1 METEKLLSP
10 QESLNIITEAIAKTK
25 DNFRENSF
33 CFLLWGWLIAI
44 ASILFFIL
52 EKFTAVSYYFIP
64 FPVLGGIGIIITF
77 MYYQKKKASTQ
88 THLNNFLLKLWA
100 VLAVAFIITVF
111 INVSHKQ
118 LPFTDTLIIA
128 GIGTLLSGWVMKF
141 KPLVIGGI
149 IFLLMAIASVYIENE
164 YKALIHGLAILTG
177 YLIPGYLLKQ
187 SKV

>member
-1 METEKLLSP
+1 M
-10 QESLNIITEAIAKTK
+10 
-25 DNFRENSF
+25 
-33 CFLLWGWLIAI
+33 
-44 ASILFFIL
+44 
-52 EKFTAVSYYFIP
+52 
-64 FPVLGGIGIIITF
+64 
-77 MYYQKKKASTQ
+77 
-88 THLNNFLLKLWA
+88 
-100 VLAVAFIITVF
+100 AVAFIITVF